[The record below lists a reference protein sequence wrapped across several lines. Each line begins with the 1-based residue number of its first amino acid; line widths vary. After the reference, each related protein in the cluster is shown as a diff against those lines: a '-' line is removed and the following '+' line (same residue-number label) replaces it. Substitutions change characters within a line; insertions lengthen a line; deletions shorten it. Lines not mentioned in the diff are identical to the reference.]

1 MSPSDYDMKLKELLE
16 KSVDRL
22 NCAEVFDTGSFHELY
37 TYLCEKSEEIKSEHV
52 VSKQVIAAIFSAQRT
67 IENNAVYNAKAKE
80 NLYLANKFAM
90 LLELMAI
97 GETPNDRVPDAPRI
111 V

>member
-1 MSPSDYDMKLKELLE
+1 MLPSDYDMKLKELLE

-22 NCAEVFDTGSFHELY
+22 ICAEVFDTAAFHELY

-67 IENNAVYNAKAKE
+67 IENNAAYNAKAKE
-80 NLYLANKFAM
+80 NLSLANKFAV
-90 LLELMAI
+90 LLELMVI
-97 GETPNDRVPDAPRI
+97 GETPNDRVPGVPRI
-111 V
+111 L